1 MADATIE
8 LDAGESFPQRIIVLK
23 VVGGP
28 HENVSWTFDR
38 TGDFVIG
45 RDHPA
50 HIRLRDEPALSRQH
64 FKLSIGENRVRL
76 SDLKSTNGTWLNGI
90 RVSSADISDGD
101 RFGVGNTLFVIES
114 NSDPLQIRHSSLDH
128 TETKSPAADNDRKSK
143 SPASAS
149 KSRIEGTRIAA
160 SKSKPVVKP
169 VTGGPLRPSLPV
181 VPAIPVVAKEAASTN
196 IQETIDSAP
205 SQTDFFS
212 VKTESSIGTY
222 EVVREIGQG
231 GMATV
236 FEVRHKR
243 SNESFAM
250 KLIRNDSEVTE
261 KQVALFVREAGLVLK
276 LVHPRI
282 VRAYEFG
289 FHGSVPFLVMELLPI
304 IDLSSVISGQE
315 STQQIRTSCWVISRV
330 LQALHFAHQAGVVH
344 RDIKL
349 GNILAYR
356 VGRHLQVKLGDFGLA
371 KSFQDAG
378 LSAMTNDRSIRG
390 TLAYMAPEHLRDSRS
405 AGPLVDLFS
414 TGVCLYRLLT
424 GKLPSASF
432 KPDVF
437 ESELKQ
443 LTELPAP
450 LQNVLRVSM
459 HRDPTKRFQSAEEMA
474 QALYPFHGQ
483 K

>member
-8 LDAGESFPQRIIVLK
+8 LDAGESSPQRITMLK

-28 HENVSWTFDR
+28 HKDDSWTFDR

-64 FKLSIGENRVRL
+64 FKLTVGENRVRL
-76 SDLKSTNGTWLNGI
+76 SDMHSTNGTWLNGI
-90 RVSSADISDGD
+90 RVSSADITDGD
-101 RFGVGNTLFVIES
+101 RFGVGDTFFVVETNAAQS
-114 NSDPLQIRHSSLDH
+114 PPVFSSPDQ
-128 TETKSPAADNDRKSK
+128 TVAKSPKANIERRSNLATSGAK
-143 SPASAS
+143 SP
-149 KSRIEGTRIAA
+149 IEATRIAIP
-160 SKSKPVVKP
+160 KSSPAVKP
-169 VTGGPLRPSLPV
+169 VSKVSQRSSSPAVPV
-181 VPAIPVVAKEAASTN
+181 IPVGEEDPVSTN
-196 IQETIDSAP
+196 IQETIDSTP

-212 VKTESSIGTY
+212 VKSNSSIGTY

-250 KLIRNDSEVTE
+250 KLIRNDSELTE
-261 KQVALFVREAGLVLK
+261 KQLALFVREAGLILR
-276 LVHPRI
+276 LIHPRI

-289 FHGSVPFLVMELLPI
+289 FHGSIPFLVMELLPI
-304 IDLSSVISGQE
+304 IDVSSVISGQDL
-315 STQQIRTSCWVISRV
+315 TQRIRTSCWVISRV

-443 LTELPAP
+443 LTELPTS
-450 LQNVLRVSM
+450 LLDVLRVSM
-459 HRDPTKRFQSAEEMA
+459 HRDPAKRYQSAEEMVRS
-474 QALYPFHGQ
+474 LHPFHGT